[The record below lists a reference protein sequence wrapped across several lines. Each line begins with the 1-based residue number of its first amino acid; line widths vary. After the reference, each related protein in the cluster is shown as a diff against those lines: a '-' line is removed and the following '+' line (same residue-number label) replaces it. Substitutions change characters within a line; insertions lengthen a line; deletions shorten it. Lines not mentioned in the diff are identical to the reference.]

1 VVVSASRES
10 SAVLWHDLECGSYT
24 ADLPL
29 WRELACLAGA
39 GAPSGAVLDIGAGT
53 GRVAL
58 DLARRGHVVTALDL
72 DPELLDALRERAA
85 KASFEARV
93 GTVCADART
102 FELSRRDFVLCL
114 APMQTVQLL
123 GGADGRIAF
132 LRRVLAHLRPGGVLA
147 CAIVTDLEPFDCDAG
162 DLGPSPEIARLDG
175 SVYVSRATRVHLGRR
190 SIRIERERSVLAKTL
205 SNHGDTELSRENNR
219 AAALAARGAAAAAGQ
234 TLASE
239 RPAPQRPAP
248 ERDLVELDR
257 VSVSRLRR
265 EGREAGLTALGTRS
279 IPATEEHAGSV
290 VVMLGTPRA

>member
-10 SAVLWHDLECGSYT
+10 GAVLWHDLECGAYT

-29 WRELACLAGA
+29 WRELAGRAGPAGA
-39 GAPSGAVLDIGAGT
+39 GARSGAVLDVGAGT

-58 DLARRGHVVTALDL
+58 DLARRGHRVTALDH
-72 DPELLDALRERAA
+72 DPGLLHALRERAA
-85 KASFEARV
+85 EASLQARV
-93 GTVCADART
+93 QTVCADART
-102 FELSRRDFVLCL
+102 FELSRSDFVLCL

-132 LRRVLAHLRPGGVLA
+132 LRRVRAHLRPGGLLA
-147 CAIVTDLEPFDCDAG
+147 CAIVTDIDPFDCDAG
-162 DLGPSPEIARLDG
+162 DPGPSPEIARLDG
-175 SVYVSRATRVHLGRR
+175 SVYVSRATRIHLGRR

-205 SNHGDTELSRENNR
+205 CNHGDTELS
-219 AAALAARGAAAAAGQ
+219 
-234 TLASE
+234 
-239 RPAPQRPAP
+239 
-248 ERDLVELDR
+248 RDLVELDR

-279 IPATEEHAGSV
+279 IPATDEHTGSA